1 MPRPLVTASHV
12 TVTLGGTVALRDIS
26 LTVRRGEHL
35 ALLGPNGAGKSTLL
49 RLLRGEVRPDQKGGG
64 SVFWFPAGTG
74 GAGGADEDGAAGG
87 TGGRDTRGESAGAPP
102 RGEAARDENTRE
114 EAPWRGIDAGDD
126 SPLTGRGM
134 SALVSP
140 ALQERYIRQGWP
152 IRGEDLILAGYWD
165 DALLYREPTEEQHGE
180 VLGMARRFR
189 AENLLKQRAD
199 AMSQGQLRLALLMRA
214 LVRKPELLL
223 LDEAAD
229 GLDTPTRRA
238 FLMHLEALAELPA
251 PPTLILSTHRP
262 RLPGF
267 IQRVISLH
275 AGVLRG
281 PRPLDADAPVTDD
294 TEALE
299 DSPPRPERPARFG
312 TSGPNGK
319 AGTPPD
325 GPGAGHK
332 NGDGRTGGPHIVL
345 RRVTVFVDRVEVLH
359 GVDWEIRPGEQWVLC
374 GGNGAGKS
382 TLLRL
387 LLGDEF
393 VAVGGELT
401 RHLPRHGGANPD
413 LAQIRRGIRL
423 VSDRFQAE
431 YSYNESTADII
442 FSGFDGAVGVY
453 RDAKPAE
460 RAETA
465 RLLDALGLAEL
476 AERPFRSLSTGQARK
491 ALLGRALAGGP
502 ELLLLDEPFSGL
514 DSSSRAAMID
524 ILEERMAAGLHTVL
538 VSHHAEDRLPSST
551 HIARLE
557 RGYMVECGPLAR
569 H

>member
-1 MPRPLVTASHV
+1 MPRPARPPRPLVTASHV

-26 LTVRRGEHL
+26 LTVRQGEHL

-49 RLLRGEVRPDQKGGG
+49 RLLRGEVRPDQSGGG
-64 SVFWFPAGTG
+64 SVRWFPAGTSG
-74 GAGGADEDGAAGG
+74 TADG
-87 TGGRDTRGESAGAPP
+87 DTRGKSAGASSREGSAEGEDTRQERAGRESAG
-102 RGEAARDENTRE
+102 
-114 EAPWRGIDAGDD
+114 GDD

-140 ALQERYIRQGWP
+140 ALQERYIRQGWSM
-152 IRGEDLILAGYWD
+152 RGEELILAGYWD
-165 DALLYREPTEEQHGE
+165 DSLLYREPTEQQREE
-180 VLGMARRFR
+180 VLALARRFR
-189 AENLLKQRAD
+189 AEELLNQRAH

-223 LDEAAD
+223 LDEADD
-229 GLDTPTRRA
+229 GLDAPTRRA
-238 FLMHLEALAELPA
+238 FLMHLESLAGLPV
-251 PPTLILSTHRP
+251 PPTLILSAHRP

-267 IQRVISLH
+267 VRQAASLD
-275 AGVLRG
+275 AGVLSG
-281 PRPLDADAPVTDD
+281 PRPARQDAQVMDAS
-294 TEALE
+294 E
-299 DSPPRPERPARFG
+299 DGAEDEQPFQPARHAASQKG
-312 TSGPNGK
+312 GRGNTRADPRKGPQGGGSHREQ
-319 AGTPPD
+319 AD
-325 GPGAGHK
+325 
-332 NGDGRTGGPHIVL
+332 GPHIVL

-387 LLGDEF
+387 LLGEEF

-401 RHLPRHGGANPD
+401 RHLPRHGGASPD
-413 LAQIRRGIRL
+413 LAQVRRGIRL

-431 YSYNESTADII
+431 YSYDESAADII

-453 RDAKPAE
+453 REASPAE
-460 RAETA
+460 RAETD
-465 RLLDALGLAEL
+465 RLLALMGLGDL
-476 AERPFRSLSTGQARK
+476 ADRPFRSLSTGQARK

-514 DSSSRAAMID
+514 DSASRAAMID

-551 HIARLE
+551 HMARLE

-569 H
+569 A